1 MATTDPMV
9 LFAGGGTGGTV
20 GPGIA
25 IAERLVERQPNLAIR
40 FLCSDRAVDGR
51 LLDPGGWSST
61 PLPAR
66 SPSLRPGAAIAF
78 ARGWVG
84 TRRRV
89 GRMLADLPGQARVV
103 ALGGF
108 VAPPVVAEA
117 VRRGIP
123 VDLINLD
130 AVAGRANRWMA
141 SRATRVYSA
150 VPTDLELDHPPIG
163 VPLRRAAMSAE
174 SPAEARSELGL
185 DPARRTLLVTGA
197 SQGARSLD
205 RFLADLVGRG
215 GSAWKSWQVLH
226 LAGDGLDDVTEA
238 YRRAG
243 VQAVVRP
250 FLDRMGLAWS
260 AADVALSRG
269 GASSVAEIAM
279 SRTPAIIVPYPW
291 HADRHQ
297 ARNAAS
303 LEELGAVEIHDDPV
317 LGDEAATNLA
327 TTLEAWLDDLDGID
341 RRRAAFPKS
350 MEDSAAWLARAI
362 LADPVERR
370 SSGSGRL

>member
-1 MATTDPMV
+1 MATAGPMV
-9 LFAGGGTGGTV
+9 IFAGGGTGGTV

-25 IAERLVERQPNLAIR
+25 IAERLIERQPDLGIR
-40 FLCSDRAVDGR
+40 FLCSDRPVDGR
-51 LLDPGGWSST
+51 LLDPDGWPST

-66 SPSLRPGAAIAF
+66 SPSIRPRAAIAF

-89 GRMLADLPGQARVV
+89 GRMLADLPGRARVV

-117 VRRGIP
+117 VRRGVP
-123 VDLINLD
+123 VDLVNLD
-130 AVAGRANRWMA
+130 AVAGRANRWVA
-141 SRATRVYSA
+141 SRATRVFSA
-150 VPTDLELDHPPIG
+150 VPTDLDLDHPPIG
-163 VPLRRAAMSAE
+163 VPLRRAAISAE

-197 SQGARSLD
+197 SQGSRSLD
-205 RFLADLVGRG
+205 RLLSDLVGRG
-215 GSAWKSWQVLH
+215 GPVWSSWQVLH
-226 LAGDGLDDVTEA
+226 LAGDGVDEVTEA

-243 VQAVVRP
+243 VTAVVRP

-260 AADVALSRG
+260 AADLALSRG

-317 LGDEAATNLA
+317 FGDEAARNLA
-327 TTLEAWLDDLDGID
+327 TTLEAWLDDPDALD
-341 RRRAAFPKS
+341 RRRAAFPES
-350 MEDSAAWLARAI
+350 MEDSATWLARAI
-362 LADPVERR
+362 LADPVARR
-370 SSGSGRL
+370 